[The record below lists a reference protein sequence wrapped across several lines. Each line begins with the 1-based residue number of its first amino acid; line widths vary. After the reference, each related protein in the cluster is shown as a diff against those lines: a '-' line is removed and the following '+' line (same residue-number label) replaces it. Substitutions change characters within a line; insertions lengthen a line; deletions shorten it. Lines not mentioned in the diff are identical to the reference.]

1 MPACSITNLFH
12 WHKYH
17 KNSFIFSSVLSFI
30 MLCITW
36 LLFTGSCTNNS
47 KDLSDANLNFIKT
60 HPLMNEA
67 VPTFFGS
74 PVLIQ
79 TGRSFLYL
87 SSSDQIQR
95 AVLWSR
101 VSPFWWR
108 RLRLRLRPKKPCSA
122 TVVIWRL
129 FVTKVEPE
137 PKSQKVFTNIRSY
150 QKVQSI
156 LFNFK
161 FFIIT
166 LNKNK
171 LIRRTVEFL
180 NFLN

>member
-101 VSPFWWR
+101 VSPFWWQ

-122 TVVIWRL
+122 TVVI
-129 FVTKVEPE
+129 
-137 PKSQKVFTNIRSY
+137 
-150 QKVQSI
+150 
-156 LFNFK
+156 
-161 FFIIT
+161 
-166 LNKNK
+166 
-171 LIRRTVEFL
+171 
-180 NFLN
+180 

>member
-1 MPACSITNLFH
+1 MNHFCIQILIGVIPVASEMPAFSITKWFH
-12 WHKYH
+12 CHKY
-17 KNSFIFSSVLSFI
+17 NNNCFIFPLFYRLYI
-30 MLCITW
+30 MFCITW

-122 TVVIWRL
+122 TVVI
-129 FVTKVEPE
+129 
-137 PKSQKVFTNIRSY
+137 
-150 QKVQSI
+150 
-156 LFNFK
+156 
-161 FFIIT
+161 
-166 LNKNK
+166 
-171 LIRRTVEFL
+171 
-180 NFLN
+180 

>member
-17 KNSFIFSSVLSFI
+17 SNSFIFSSVLSFI

-79 TGRSFLYL
+79 TGRSFLYS

-129 FVTKVEPE
+129 FVTRW
-137 PKSQKVFTNIRSY
+137 SRSRNLY
-150 QKVQSI
+150 RKCP
-156 LFNFK
+156 L
-161 FFIIT
+161 T
-166 LNKNK
+166 LEVIKKCNQFY
-171 LIRRTVEFL
+171 LIL
-180 NFLN
+180 NFSSSL